1 METLNRNSAWRLH
14 WSGIL
19 ANLAGVLL
27 VLSGLSG
34 CKEEENKY
42 VAPPPPKVTVT
53 HPLVQPL
60 TEYLELTGNTQAVE
74 LVQLKARVKGFLTQ
88 IGFKDGDVV
97 KKDATLFVIEPPP
110 YEAKVKLAEANV
122 ASAKARLLRASQEY
136 KRQQQLIK
144 QSATSQSEVEK
155 WQAAQDAAQAS
166 LDEAKA
172 NLEIAKIN
180 LGYTVIKAPFLGR
193 VDRHLVDIG
202 NLVGSGEATLLST
215 IYRLDPIYAYFNINE
230 KDLVRAMEKDKEDG
244 KRDLAPFP
252 VYLAIEG
259 EQGYPHKGK
268 LDFAA
273 TVVDSSTGTLLLRG
287 IFDNPLEDL
296 MPKMLPGMFVRVR
309 IPIDTLPEALFV
321 SERSLGVDQGGAYL
335 LVVNDKN
342 VVEQR
347 SVRTGPRVKGMR
359 AIMGGLKKEDRVVVN
374 GIQRARPGAHVTP
387 VQQEE
392 TQGPSEGKAEEQPQ
406 AKPAAKP
413 DAEPNSKSA
422 KAASSPKR

>member
-1 METLNRNSAWRLH
+1 MIMA
-14 WSGIL
+14 
-19 ANLAGVLL
+19 
-27 VLSGLSG
+27 GLSG
-34 CKEEENKY
+34 CKKEENTY
-42 VAPPPPKVTVT
+42 VAPPPPKVAVT
-53 HPLVQPL
+53 RPLVQPL
-60 TEYLELTGNTQAVE
+60 TEYLELTGNTQAIE
-74 LVQLKARVKGFLTQ
+74 TVQLKARVKGFLTQ

-97 KKDATLFVIEPPP
+97 KEDATLFVIEPPP

-136 KRQQQLIK
+136 RRQEQLIK

-155 WQAAQDAAQAS
+155 WQAEQDAAQAN
-166 LDEAKA
+166 LDEARA

-193 VDRHLVDIG
+193 VDRHLVDLG

-230 KDLVRAMEKDKEDG
+230 KDLVRAMQKDKEDG

-273 TVVDSSTGTLLLRG
+273 TAVDSSTGTLLLRG
-287 IFDNPLEDL
+287 IFDNPLEDRI
-296 MPKMLPGMFVRVR
+296 PKMLPGMFVRVR
-309 IPIDTLPEALFV
+309 IPIGTRPEALFV
-321 SERSLGVDQGGAYL
+321 SERSLGADQGGAYL
-335 LVVNDKN
+335 LVVNDKD

-347 SVRTGPRVKGMR
+347 SVRIGPRVKGMR
-359 AIMGGLKKEDRVVVN
+359 AVMEGLQKEDRVVVN

-406 AKPAAKP
+406 AKTASTPAAISQ
-413 DAEPNSKSA
+413 AKSG

>member
-1 METLNRNSAWRLH
+1 MEIFNKSSSRHLRC
-14 WSGIL
+14 SGIL
-19 ANLAGVLL
+19 AGLAGA
-27 VLSGLSG
+27 LSILACLSG
-34 CKEEENKY
+34 CKKEENKY
-42 VAPPPPKVTVT
+42 IAPPPPKVTVT
-53 HPLVQPL
+53 LPLVQPL
-60 TEYLELTGNTQAVE
+60 TEYLELTGNTQAIE
-74 LVQLKARVKGFLTQ
+74 TVQLKARVKGFLTQ

-136 KRQQQLIK
+136 RRQEQLIK

-155 WQAAQDAAQAS
+155 WQAEQDAAQAS
-166 LDEAKA
+166 LDEARA
-172 NLEIAKIN
+172 NLDIAKIN

-193 VDRHLVDIG
+193 VDRHLVDLG

-259 EQGYPHKGK
+259 EEGYPHKGK

-273 TVVDSSTGTLLLRG
+273 TAVDTSTGTLLLRG
-287 IFDNPLEDL
+287 IFDNPLQGGI
-296 MPKMLPGMFVRVR
+296 PKMLPGMFIRVR
-309 IPIDTLPEALFV
+309 IPLDTIPEALFV

-335 LVVNDKN
+335 LVVNDKD

-347 SVRTGPRVKGMR
+347 SVRIGRRVKGMR
-359 AIMGGLKKEDRVVVN
+359 AIMEGLKKEDRVVVN

-392 TQGPSEGKAEEQPQ
+392 TQGPSEGKAEEEPQ
-406 AKPAAKP
+406 AKPAP
-413 DAEPNSKSA
+413 TPSA
-422 KAASSPKR
+422 KSKANSGKTASSPKR